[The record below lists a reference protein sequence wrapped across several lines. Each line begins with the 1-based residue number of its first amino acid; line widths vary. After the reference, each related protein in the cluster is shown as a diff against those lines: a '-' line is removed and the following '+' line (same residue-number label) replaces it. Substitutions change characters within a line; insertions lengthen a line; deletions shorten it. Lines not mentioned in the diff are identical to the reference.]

1 MSDFEMQIDEAVNE
15 RLSEESALRVPV
27 RKLDRDMEKASS
39 TLTAIE
45 ARYLVDS
52 YYGMQAGR
60 IRANNQIRALTQSG
74 EPHESIAWLSTESR
88 VLEESVKRTLGAYSA
103 NHPVG
108 KRMRTVV
115 GVGPVISAGLLAHI
129 DITRAPTAG
138 AIWRYAGLD
147 PTSEWKKGEKR
158 PVKVCNHKDAVY
170 GKIYQE
176 RKEVELI
183 KNEAGAFADQAAAKL
198 EKCKIGKTTDA
209 YKAYSIGKLP
219 PAHIHARA
227 KRVAVKMFLSHLHE
241 VWYEV
246 EFGKK
251 APVPYVFEYA
261 DAEHVHKIEPT
272 RSSLIGRDPWYES
285 EPQALRDPI
294 VRSEPVMVRDP
305 TPRSEPN

>member
-52 YYGMQAGR
+52 YYAMQAGR

-88 VLEESVKRTLGAYSA
+88 VLEESVKRTLDAYSA

-115 GVGPVISAGLLAHI
+115 GVGPVIAAGLLAHI

-158 PVKVCNHKDAVY
+158 PHNASLKTLCWKLGESFVKVCNHKDAVY
-170 GKIYQE
+170 GKLYQE
-176 RKEVELI
+176 RKEVELV

-198 EKCKIGKTTDA
+198 EKFKIGKTTDA

-227 KRVAVKMFLSHLHE
+227 KRVAVKMFLSHLHQ

-251 APVPYVFEYA
+251 APVPYVFEFA
-261 DAEHVHKIEPT
+261 DKEHVHKIEPN
-272 RSSLIGRDPWYES
+272 W
-285 EPQALRDPI
+285 
-294 VRSEPVMVRDP
+294 
-305 TPRSEPN
+305 

>member
-15 RLSEESALRVPV
+15 RLNEEKALRVPV
-27 RKLDRDMEKASS
+27 RKLGRDMEKASS
-39 TLTAIE
+39 TLTAVE

-52 YYGMQAGR
+52 YYAMQAGR

-115 GVGPVISAGLLAHI
+115 GVGPVIAAGLLAHI

-158 PVKVCNHKDAVY
+158 PHNASLKTLCWKLGESFVKVCNHKDAVY
-170 GKIYQE
+170 GKLYQE

-183 KNEAGAFADQAAAKL
+183 KNEAGAFASQAAAKL
-198 EKCKIGKTTDA
+198 EKFKIGKTTDA

-227 KRVAVKMFLSHLHE
+227 KRVAVKMFLSHLHQ

-251 APVPYVFEYA
+251 APVPYVFEFA
-261 DAEHVHKIEPT
+261 DKEHVHKIEPN
-272 RSSLIGRDPWYES
+272 W
-285 EPQALRDPI
+285 
-294 VRSEPVMVRDP
+294 
-305 TPRSEPN
+305 

>member
-15 RLSEESALRVPV
+15 RLNEEKALRVPV
-27 RKLDRDMEKASS
+27 RKLGRDMEKASS
-39 TLTAIE
+39 TLTAVE

-52 YYGMQAGR
+52 YYAMQAGR

-115 GVGPVISAGLLAHI
+115 GVGPVIAAGLLAHI

-158 PVKVCNHKDAVY
+158 PHNASLKTLCWKLGESFVKVCNHKDAVY
-170 GKIYQE
+170 GKLYQE
-176 RKEVELI
+176 RKEAELV

-198 EKCKIGKTTDA
+198 EKFKIGKTTDA

-227 KRVAVKMFLSHLHE
+227 KRVAVKMFLSHLHQ

-246 EFGKK
+246 EFGET
-251 APVPYVFEYA
+251 APVPYVFEFA
-261 DAEHVHKIEPT
+261 DKEHVHKIEPN
-272 RSSLIGRDPWYES
+272 W
-285 EPQALRDPI
+285 
-294 VRSEPVMVRDP
+294 
-305 TPRSEPN
+305 

>member
-1 MSDFEMQIDEAVNE
+1 MSDFEVQIDKAITE
-15 RLSEESALRVPV
+15 RMSEESAIRVPV
-27 RKLDRDMEKASS
+27 RKLGRDMGNAAS
-39 TLTAIE
+39 TLTATE

-52 YYGMQAGR
+52 YYKMQDGR
-60 IRANNQIRALTQSG
+60 IRANNQIRALTASG

-88 VLEESVKRTLGAYSA
+88 VLEESVKRALDSYSA

-108 KRMRTVV
+108 KRMRTVT

-147 PTSEWKKGEKR
+147 PTSEWKKGQKR
-158 PVKVCNHKDAVY
+158 PHNASLKTLCWKLGESFVKVCNNKDAVY

-176 RKEVELI
+176 RKEAEIVQ
-183 KNEAGAFADQAAAKL
+183 NEAGAFADQAAAKL
-198 EKCKIGKTTDA
+198 EKFNIGKTTDA
-209 YKAYSIGKLP
+209 YKAYSVGKLP

-241 VWYEV
+241 VWYEI

-251 APVPYVFEYA
+251 APVPYVFEFA
-261 DAEHVHKIEPT
+261 DKEHVHKIEPN
-272 RSSLIGRDPWYES
+272 W
-285 EPQALRDPI
+285 
-294 VRSEPVMVRDP
+294 
-305 TPRSEPN
+305 

>member
-15 RLSEESALRVPV
+15 RLSEAEKSALRVPV

-52 YYGMQAGR
+52 YYGMQEGR

-158 PVKVCNHKDAVY
+158 PHNASLKTLCWKLGESFVKVCNHKDAVY
-170 GKIYQE
+170 GKLYQE
-176 RKEVELI
+176 RKEVELA
-183 KNEAGAFADQAAAKL
+183 KNEAGMFADQAAAKL
-198 EKCKIGKTTDA
+198 EKFKIGKTTDA

-227 KRVAVKMFLSHLHE
+227 KRVAVKMFLSHLHQ

-251 APVPYVFEYA
+251 APVPYVFEFA
-261 DAEHVHKIEPT
+261 DKEHVHKIEPN
-272 RSSLIGRDPWYES
+272 W
-285 EPQALRDPI
+285 
-294 VRSEPVMVRDP
+294 
-305 TPRSEPN
+305 

>member
-1 MSDFEMQIDEAVNE
+1 MSDFEMQIDQAVNE

-52 YYGMQAGR
+52 YYAMQAGR

-115 GVGPVISAGLLAHI
+115 GVGPVRSAGLLAHI
-129 DITRAPTAG
+129 DITKAPTAG

-158 PVKVCNHKDAVY
+158 PHNASLKTLCWKLGESFVKVCNHKDAVY
-170 GKIYQE
+170 GKLYQE
-176 RKEVELI
+176 RKESEIV
-183 KNEAGAFADQAAAKL
+183 KNEAGVFAAQAAAKL
-198 EKCKIGKTTDA
+198 EKFKIGKTTDA

-227 KRVAVKMFLSHLHE
+227 KRVAVKMFLSHLHQ

-251 APVPYVFEYA
+251 APVPYVFEFA
-261 DAEHVHKIEPT
+261 DKEHVHKIEPN
-272 RSSLIGRDPWYES
+272 W
-285 EPQALRDPI
+285 
-294 VRSEPVMVRDP
+294 
-305 TPRSEPN
+305 

>member
-15 RLSEESALRVPV
+15 RLSEAEKSALRVPV

-52 YYGMQAGR
+52 YYGMQMGR

-158 PVKVCNHKDAVY
+158 PHNASLKTLCWKLGESFVKVCNHKDAVY

-176 RKEVELI
+176 RKEVELV

-198 EKCKIGKTTDA
+198 EKFKIGKTTDA

-227 KRVAVKMFLSHLHE
+227 KRVAVKMFLSHLHQ
-241 VWYEV
+241 VWYEI

-251 APVPYVFEYA
+251 APVPYVFEFA
-261 DAEHVHKIEPT
+261 DKEHVHKIEPN
-272 RSSLIGRDPWYES
+272 W
-285 EPQALRDPI
+285 
-294 VRSEPVMVRDP
+294 
-305 TPRSEPN
+305 

>member
-1 MSDFEMQIDEAVNE
+1 MSDFEMQIDEKVIE
-15 RLSEESALRVPV
+15 RLLSEESALRVPV
-27 RKLDRDMEKASS
+27 QKLDRDLAEAAGY
-39 TLTAIE
+39 LTAVE
-45 ARYLVDS
+45 ARFLVDS
-52 YYGMQAGR
+52 YYAMQAGR

-74 EPHESIAWLSTESR
+74 EAHESIAWLSTESR
-88 VLEESVKRTLGAYSA
+88 VLEEGVKRTLDAYSA

-115 GVGPVISAGLLAHI
+115 GVGPVIAAGLLAHI

-158 PVKVCNHKDAVY
+158 PHNASLKTLCWKLGESFVKVCNHKDAVY

-176 RKEVELI
+176 RKEVEI
-183 KNEAGAFADQAAAKL
+183 VKNEAGMFADQAAAKL
-198 EKCKIGKTTDA
+198 EKFKIGKTTDA

-261 DAEHVHKIEPT
+261 DKEHVHKIEPN
-272 RSSLIGRDPWYES
+272 W
-285 EPQALRDPI
+285 
-294 VRSEPVMVRDP
+294 
-305 TPRSEPN
+305 

>member
-1 MSDFEMQIDEAVNE
+1 MSDFEMQIDEAVAE
-15 RLSEESALRVPV
+15 RLSEESAIRVPV

-39 TLTAIE
+39 DLTAIE

-52 YYGMQAGR
+52 YYAMQAGR

-88 VLEESVKRTLGAYSA
+88 VLEEGVKRTLDAYSA

-115 GVGPVISAGLLAHI
+115 GVGPVIAAGLLAHI

-158 PVKVCNHKDAVY
+158 PHNASLKTLCWKLGESFVKVCNHKDAVY
-170 GKIYQE
+170 GKLYQE
-176 RKEVELI
+176 RKEAELV

-198 EKCKIGKTTDA
+198 EKFKIGKTTDA

-227 KRVAVKMFLSHLHE
+227 KRVAVKMFLSHLHQ

-251 APVPYVFEYA
+251 APVPYVFEFA
-261 DAEHVHKIEPT
+261 DKEHVHKIEPN
-272 RSSLIGRDPWYES
+272 W
-285 EPQALRDPI
+285 
-294 VRSEPVMVRDP
+294 
-305 TPRSEPN
+305 